1 MEARFSFNCDFC
13 GKPELT
19 ISLAGIV
26 YCQNCKM
33 SYGEQPFKELE
44 AKCSEEK
51 KEIIKSILK
60 QNVPDVAL
68 QMAMQ
73 NAQIVRSPNIPMQ
86 DIPTTKSANAKNV
99 E

>member
-1 MEARFSFNCDFC
+1 MEARLGWNCDFC
-13 GKPELT
+13 KKAELT

-26 YCQNCKM
+26 YCANCRY

-60 QNVPDVAL
+60 QNVPDVASE
-68 QMAMQ
+68 MDM
-73 NAQIVRSPNIPMQ
+73 
-86 DIPTTKSANAKNV
+86 
-99 E
+99 

>member
-1 MEARFSFNCDFC
+1 MIFA
-13 GKPELT
+13 KK
-19 ISLAGIV
+19 
-26 YCQNCKM
+26 QN
-33 SYGEQPFKELE
+33 SQFHWQE
-44 AKCSEEK
+44 CSEEK